1 MCFLARLIKT
11 QDSYNIE
18 CHVSEFSS
26 RHCFFFSYS
35 NVPSF
40 VIQSDTVNTD
50 ALEEQNIR
58 SYVESHS
65 FA

>member
-1 MCFLARLIKT
+1 MNFPPDIA
-11 QDSYNIE
+11 
-18 CHVSEFSS
+18 
-26 RHCFFFSYS
+26 FFSYS

-40 VIQSDTVNTD
+40 VIQSDNVNTD
-50 ALEEQNIR
+50 AFKEQNIR